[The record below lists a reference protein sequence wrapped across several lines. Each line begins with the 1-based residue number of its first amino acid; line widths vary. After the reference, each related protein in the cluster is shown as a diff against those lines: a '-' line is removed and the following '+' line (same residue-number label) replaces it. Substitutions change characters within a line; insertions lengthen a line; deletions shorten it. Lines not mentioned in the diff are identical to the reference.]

1 MTCQAKPWAQLN
13 NVLIPW
19 HIIFFQYLVISRLIL
34 YIILCMGVSDF
45 QYNFAVEFFAKIC
58 ADLEWVILPSLLLES
73 RSNASAREWS
83 VT

>member
-1 MTCQAKPWAQLN
+1 M
-13 NVLIPW
+13 
-19 HIIFFQYLVISRLIL
+19 L
-34 YIILCMGVSDF
+34 YIILYMGISDF
-45 QYNFAVEFFAKIC
+45 QYNFAIEFFAEIC